1 MYAKRTLD
9 ILASLSGLL
18 LLAPLLAII
27 AILVRATSDGPALF
41 VQNRLGR
48 NGNTF
53 RMYKVRTMAHG
64 APDLRNPD
72 GTTIA
77 SDTDKRVTPIGRFL
91 RRSSLDELPQLLNV
105 LLGDMSLVGPRPEL
119 PDGLP
124 RYLPEH
130 LRRLD
135 ARPGITG
142 WAAVHGRNDLPLPQ
156 RRDLDVWYVEHF
168 SLALDLRILARTF
181 GIVLRGS
188 GVNKADGATASS
200 GPLA

>member
-1 MYAKRTLD
+1 
-9 ILASLSGLL
+9 
-18 LLAPLLAII
+18 
-27 AILVRATSDGPALF
+27 
-41 VQNRLGR
+41 
-48 NGNTF
+48 
-53 RMYKVRTMAHG
+53 
-64 APDLRNPD
+64 
-72 GTTIA
+72 
-77 SDTDKRVTPIGRFL
+77 VTPIGRFL